1 MALKTRPDIAF
12 PIGYTARFMANP
24 NLDHFNAVDKI
35 WKYLLP
41 TTDLGLIYNCAGK
54 NLSLKGYCDSD
65 WANDLEQRRSTSG
78 YIFSLSSDLGP
89 NNPISWS
96 SQLQKTIALSSC
108 EAEYMALKEATKEAI
123 YLSNIFNYIN
133 DELGLGYLNT
143 SPTRIL
149 VDSQSAKKLAENPE
163 FHKRTKHIDLIYHF
177 TRQAIINKQIE
188 LINIPTK
195 AMLADFLT
203 KNVNIS
209 LHKTFVEMASLGPMS

>member
-1 MALKTRPDIAF
+1 
-12 PIGYTARFMANP
+12 
-24 NLDHFNAVDKI
+24 
-35 WKYLLP
+35 
-41 TTDLGLIYNCAGK
+41 
-54 NLSLKGYCDSD
+54 
-65 WANDLEQRRSTSG
+65 
-78 YIFSLSSDLGP
+78 
-89 NNPISWS
+89 
-96 SQLQKTIALSSC
+96 
-108 EAEYMALKEATKEAI
+108 MALKEATKEAI

>member
-1 MALKTRPDIAF
+1 M
-12 PIGYTARFMANP
+12 
-24 NLDHFNAVDKI
+24 DKI
-35 WKYLLP
+35 WKYLLSS
-41 TTDLGLIYNCAGK
+41 TDLGLIYNYIGI

-65 WANDLEQRRSTSG
+65 WVNDLEQRKSTSG

-96 SQLQKTIALSSC
+96 SQLQKSIALSSC
-108 EAEYMALKEATKEAI
+108 EAKYMALKEATKEAI

-133 DELGLGYLNT
+133 DRLGLGHINA
-143 SPTRIL
+143 SPTKVL

-177 TRQAIINKQIE
+177 SRQAISNEQIS

-203 KNVNIS
+203 KNVNVS
-209 LHKTFVEMASLGPMS
+209 LHKTFIEMANLGPMPTI